1 MRPIMAT
8 AKRRRGAIESLHSK
22 LPTAAEAAAEIQVAA
37 RRLGLLLDLHRVAMR
52 LREIDQAG
60 RIRSST

>member
-1 MRPIMAT
+1 MPKARARPAT
-8 AKRRRGAIESLHSK
+8 SRPA
-22 LPTAAEAAAEIQVAA
+22 LPTLPTPEESASAVKEAT